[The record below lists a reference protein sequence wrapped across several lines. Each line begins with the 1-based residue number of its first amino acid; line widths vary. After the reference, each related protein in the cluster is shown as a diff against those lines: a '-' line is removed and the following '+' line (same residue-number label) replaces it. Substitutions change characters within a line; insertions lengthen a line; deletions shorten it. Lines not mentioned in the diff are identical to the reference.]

1 MSYNQPGPYGGQP
14 PQGQPGPYG
23 GQPPQGQ
30 PGPYGQQPG
39 PYGGQPPQGQPGP
52 YGQQPG
58 PYGGQPPQG
67 PPQGQPGYG
76 YPQQAPQGV
85 PPQQQPQPG
94 YGYPQAQ
101 QPGPYG
107 QQPGPYGQQPPTP
120 PYGGQQAY
128 GTMPMPPAQPKKKT
142 GLIIGGAVVA
152 LAVIAGGV
160 YFLTSGGGASNSD
173 VADSTKGYKLTPAAS
188 VDEYKKQSM
197 GSTPSAPLTG
207 SGKTE
212 AEKLGIKNPQQ
223 TVAQYSLGSEE
234 NPLTVKSL
242 KLQGIWGDVTDPAK
256 VIDNSFTNTEKD
268 MKKSNNGLEYS
279 LVGSPKAVTPSGFK
293 GALMK
298 CQDMKMINSKGDGTA
313 KGGPKEFTAPIC
325 VWADYSTVGVLTGID
340 VAQSMAGKGM
350 SQDDVAALTA
360 KLYNTSRTKI

>member
-23 GQPPQGQ
+23 QQPQGQPGPYGQQ

-39 PYGGQPPQGQPGP
+39 PYGGQPPQG
-52 YGQQPG
+52 
-58 PYGGQPPQG
+58 
-67 PPQGQPGYG
+67 GQPGYG

-85 PPQQQPQPG
+85 PQQPQPG
-94 YGYPQAQ
+94 YGYPQAE

-107 QQPGPYGQQPPTP
+107 QQPQTPYGQA
-120 PYGGQQAY
+120 PYGGQV
-128 GTMPMPPAQPKKKT
+128 PMPPAPPKKKT
-142 GLIIGGAVVA
+142 GLIIGVVVVA
-152 LAVIAGGV
+152 LAVIAGGT

-188 VDEYKKQSM
+188 VDEYKKQST
-197 GSTPSAPLTG
+197 GSTPSTPMTG
-207 SGKTE
+207 ASKTK
-212 AEKLGIKNPQQ
+212 AEEMGVTKPQQ
-223 TVAQYSLGSEE
+223 IVTQYSMGSEQNE
-234 NPLTVKSL
+234 LTLKSL
-242 KLQGIWGDVTDPAK
+242 TFQGVWGEVADPAK
-256 VIDNSFTNTEKD
+256 VIDNSFTNNEND
-268 MKKSNNGLEYS
+268 MKKNNTGMEYS

-298 CQDMKMINSKGDGTA
+298 CQDMKVTNSKGDGTA
-313 KGGPKEFTAPIC
+313 KGGPKEFTLPIC
-325 VWADYSTVGVLTGID
+325 VWADYSTVGVVTGVD
-340 VAQSMAGKGM
+340 VALSMTGKGM

>member
-1 MSYNQPGPYGGQP
+1 MSYN
-14 PQGQPGPYG
+14 
-23 GQPPQGQ
+23 
-30 PGPYGQQPG
+30 QPG

-85 PPQQQPQPG
+85 PPQQQPPQG
-94 YGYPQAQ
+94 YGYPQ
-101 QPGPYG
+101 P

-128 GTMPMPPAQPKKKT
+128 GGQVPMPPAAPKKKT

-160 YFLTSGGGASNSD
+160 YFLTSGGSSNSD

-188 VDEYKKQSM
+188 VDAYKKSADE
-197 GSTPSAPLTG
+197 SKPSAPMTG
-207 SGKTE
+207 KEKTE
-212 AEKLGIKNPQQ
+212 AEAAGIKNPQEL
-223 TVAQYSLGSEE
+223 TAQYVSGDEA
-234 NPLTVKSL
+234 NPLTMKSL
-242 KLQGIWGDVTDPAK
+242 TLEGVWGEISDPAK
-256 VIDNSFTNTEKD
+256 VIDASFEDAKKLAEGDEKETVT
-268 MKKSNNGLEYS
+268 LI
-279 LVGSPKAVTPSGFK
+279 GSPKAVTPDGFK

-298 CQDMKMINSKGDGTA
+298 CQSLKVVNEDADGSVEN
-313 KGGPKEFTAPIC
+313 GPKELTAPVC
-325 VWADYSTVGVLTGID
+325 VWADYSTIGTVVGID
-340 VAQSMAGKGM
+340 VGAMMTNKSMP
-350 SQDDVAALTA
+350 QEEVAALAA
-360 KLYNTSRTKI
+360 KLYNTSRTKV

>member
-1 MSYNQPGPYGGQP
+1 MSYNQPGPYGEQP

-39 PYGGQPPQGQPGP
+39 PYGGQPPQGQPG
-52 YGQQPG
+52 
-58 PYGGQPPQG
+58 
-67 PPQGQPGYG
+67 YG

-85 PPQQQPQPG
+85 PPQQPQPG

-107 QQPGPYGQQPPTP
+107 QQPPTP
-120 PYGGQQAY
+120 SYGGPQYGGQ
-128 GTMPMPPAQPKKKT
+128 PPFPPAQPKKKT

-188 VDEYKKQSM
+188 VDDYKDEST

-207 SGKTE
+207 ERKTK
-212 AEKLGIKNPQQ
+212 AEGMGIKNPQQ
-223 TVAQYSLGSEE
+223 TVAQYSVGSKGNELSIKG
-234 NPLTVKSL
+234 LT
-242 KLQGIWGDVTDPAK
+242 LQGIWGDVTDPAK
-256 VIDNSFTNTEKD
+256 VIDNSFTNTEND
-268 MKKSNNGLEYS
+268 MKKSNTDMEYS

-298 CQDMKMINSKGDGTA
+298 CQDMKVINKKGDGTS
-313 KGGPKEFTAPIC
+313 KGGPKEFIIPTCI
-325 VWADYSTVGVLTGID
+325 WADYSTVGVVSGVD
-340 VAQSMAGKGM
+340 VALSMAGKGM
-350 SQDDVAALTA
+350 PQDDVAALTA